1 MIVGAPLDKLG
12 IDILCPFPENE
23 SSNTCEYILAV
34 TDGFTKLEAIFPL
47 SDKKICASV
56 MKYLLDIPALVTC
69 TVIKEKRPPIL
80 FMLGKE
86 VREPTDVMFGA
97 STQV

>member
-34 TDGFTKLEAIFPL
+34 TDGFTK
-47 SDKKICASV
+47 KICASV
-56 MKYLLDIPALVTC
+56 MKYLLDIPAPVTC
-69 TVIKEKRPPIL
+69 TVIKGKTKR
-80 FMLGKE
+80 
-86 VREPTDVMFGA
+86 VRHFLNYVN
-97 STQV
+97 

>member
-56 MKYLLDIPALVTC
+56 MKYLLDILAPVTC
-69 TVIKEKRPPIL
+69 TVIKGKTKR
-80 FMLGKE
+80 
-86 VREPTDVMFGA
+86 VRHFLNYVN
-97 STQV
+97 